1 MSKVTLLGQCPDDG
15 SADESRG
22 TNDQNTHGLIAW
34 FYIRLAMLKMEERC
48 GLRRDV
54 PSASRNE
61 RLGFEQGR
69 LFYVK

>member
-1 MSKVTLLGQCPDDG
+1 MVEPMNPGALMTKTRMTWLLG
-15 SADESRG
+15 S
-22 TNDQNTHGLIAW
+22 I
-34 FYIRLAMLKMEERC
+34 LAMLKLEERC